1 MQVLDRIEVGDWV
14 RARAL
19 SDEAQRLA
27 RDTGQPIWDH
37 GTMTLTAMLLGITG
51 ENDRAQALATEVE
64 HPLRDKRLNDLLACV
79 QLARG
84 FGWMSV
90 QRYQEAYDALGR
102 LFDPAD
108 PAFNLVERFHGLMF
122 HTEAALHIGRVDEA
136 RAVVAQMEQVGTESA
151 SPTLHLHLAY
161 CRAVLADGPTA
172 EALFQTLLEH
182 DLIRWP
188 WHRARAEL
196 AYGKWLRRQRRSA
209 DARSPL
215 RSALSTL
222 ELIGATSWAEQAR
235 NELRA
240 AGERPLEMSGK
251 QREALSPQE
260 MQIARLVAQGMSNR
274 EIGQKLFLSPR
285 TVGSHLYRIFPK
297 LDITSRGQLAAQLA
311 DLDRLD

>member
-1 MQVLDRIEVGDWV
+1 
-14 RARAL
+14 
-19 SDEAQRLA
+19 
-27 RDTGQPIWDH
+27 
-37 GTMTLTAMLLGITG
+37 
-51 ENDRAQALATEVE
+51 
-64 HPLRDKRLNDLLACV
+64 
-79 QLARG
+79 
-84 FGWMSV
+84 MSV

-161 CRAVLADGPTA
+161 CRAVLADGPAA
-172 EALFQTLLEH
+172 EALFQKLLDH

-209 DARSPL
+209 EARSPL

-251 QREALSPQE
+251 P
-260 MQIARLVAQGMSNR
+260 ARRRCRPRRCRSRGWSLRACPTARSDR
-274 EIGQKLFLSPR
+274 SCSCRHARSAPTCTASSRSSTSRRAASSPR
-285 TVGSHLYRIFPK
+285 SSPISIDSTDPIRRSSHSTEAR
-297 LDITSRGQLAAQLA
+297 R
-311 DLDRLD
+311 RR